1 MLKWQVGQFL
11 ILVGVLILIV
21 FFASDQIKTPNYL
34 FFCSGIVIC
43 FLGGLVM
50 WQGRNPSQP
59 SERFRLFR
67 KRSEK
72 SGGKEKR

>member
-11 ILVGVLILIV
+11 ILVGIILLIV
-21 FFASDQIKTPNYL
+21 FVASDQIKTPEYL

-43 FLGGLVM
+43 GLGGLVM
-50 WQGRNPSQP
+50 WQGRNPPQP

-67 KRSEK
+67 KRGENDREK
-72 SGGKEKR
+72 GKK